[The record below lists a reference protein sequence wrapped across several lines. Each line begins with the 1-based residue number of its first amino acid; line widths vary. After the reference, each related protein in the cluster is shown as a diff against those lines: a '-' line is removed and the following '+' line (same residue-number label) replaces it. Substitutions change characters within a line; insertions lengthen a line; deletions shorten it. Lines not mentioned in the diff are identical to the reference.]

1 MPNGENH
8 TETTAGSSSPRSE
21 NLLDPNIDPSSLG
34 SWAHF
39 SAKDADLEHLK
50 ATDDDYLQMCMAQE
64 EVEELIRQCAE
75 SQRKFFELYVSQQA
89 GGAK

>member
-21 NLLDPNIDPSSLG
+21 NLLDPNIDPSTLG
-34 SWAHF
+34 SWSQFA
-39 SAKDADLEHLK
+39 AKEADLEQLRP
-50 ATDDDYLQMCMAQE
+50 TDDDYLQMCMAQE

-75 SQRKFFELYVSQQA
+75 SQRKFFELYVNQQA
-89 GGAK
+89 GGTK